1 MKELH
6 RFLTSDTDVVYAGLL
21 ALSQNLKD
29 DVVDELVIMDDLLIH
44 EYRLDNDYARLLSY
58 ILALCEGT
66 ATTKVRR
73 AMEFIQSCTNSFDR
87 ALNYHYF
94 VLHAILANLGV
105 SLDHIQEDYKEVTTF
120 LKYQKGYGIFSEYAK
135 ELHACILLLEY
146 YTPNSISNYAWIIA
160 ILYKILQ
167 NQTAHV

>member
-1 MKELH
+1 
-6 RFLTSDTDVVYAGLL
+6 
-21 ALSQNLKD
+21 
-29 DVVDELVIMDDLLIH
+29 MDDLLIH

-73 AMEFIQSCTNSFDR
+73 TMEFIQSSSSSFDR
-87 ALNYHYF
+87 AVNYYYF

-105 SLDHIQEDYKEVTTF
+105 SLDRIQEDYKEVMTF
-120 LKYQKGYGIFSEYAK
+120 LKYQKGYGIFSENAK

-146 YTPNSISNYAWIIA
+146 YAPNSITNYTWIIA
-160 ILYKILQ
+160 ILFRIAQ
-167 NQTAHV
+167 NQTLHG